1 MPQMDGKNQLER
13 MEFAYSGGSY
23 KFNINPQN
31 MTMTQPHRS
40 SVIKTQSTYV
50 IDDFNDDVQTIRIA
64 GTTGGLRMGG
74 ESAIMS
80 MWKFLDGY
88 SNQTPSY
95 GQAPREPLTFY
106 NHTENYAFSVVL
118 APEGYEISRSVDS
131 PLNWNYEINLI
142 VIGYAGSNVD
152 ETTITATEVT
162 TEDTNKSKTG
172 GINVTDP
179 DYKTGGTTTNNNTNK
194 GSGYKKGT
202 QSSKSKLSSKDLLK
216 LAQNTQT
223 NAFGQEVKSPLATIT
238 GK

>member
-50 IDDFNDDVQTIRIA
+50 IDDFNDDVQTIRMA

-74 ESAIMS
+74 ESAIMY

-118 APEGYEISRSVDS
+118 APEGYEISRSIDS

-202 QSSKSKLSSKDLLK
+202 QSSKSKLSTKDLLK

>member
-1 MPQMDGKNQLER
+1 MPQADGKNQLVR
-13 MEFAYSGGSY
+13 MEFSYSGGNY

-31 MTMTQPHRS
+31 MTMSQPHRS

-50 IDDFNDDVQTIRIA
+50 IDDFNDDVQSLRIA

-194 GSGYKKGT
+194 GSGYKDGT
-202 QSSKSKLSSKDLLK
+202 QSSKSKLSAEDLLK